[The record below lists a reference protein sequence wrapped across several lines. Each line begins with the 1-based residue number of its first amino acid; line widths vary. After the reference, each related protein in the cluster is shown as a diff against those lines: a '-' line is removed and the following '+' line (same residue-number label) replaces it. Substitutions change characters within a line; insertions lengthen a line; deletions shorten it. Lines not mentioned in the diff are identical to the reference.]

1 MTISILYVVLLLILF
16 AGMAVWLR
24 RFSGGMPS
32 GEGIAVRGHRRL
44 DAQHRLWIVEVDGR
58 RLLVGGG
65 REGVRLV
72 QDLGLAEPLAGS
84 DIPQAVPS

>member
-16 AGMAVWLR
+16 AGMALWLR
-24 RFSGGMPS
+24 RFGGALPG

-44 DAQHRLWIVEVDGR
+44 DAQHRLWIIEVDGR

-72 QDLGLAEPLAGS
+72 QDLSAEALTA
-84 DIPQAVPS
+84 QTQ